1 MADYVLSLNESE
13 IQRYQLMAQMALA
26 AEVDQWAAAG
36 VVPGAVIADVG
47 CGPGA
52 ITVELAKLVGP
63 SGTVWAVDQDPEALS
78 VADSLTAAA
87 GLKNVWTRHG
97 LATAT
102 GLEPGSVDLV
112 MMRHVLAHNGG
123 AEQAIVDHL
132 ASLARPGGAV
142 YLLDIEGSAMRYRPD
157 LPLIQEFT
165 GRYAELHARRGNDL
179 SVGLRLDELLENAGL
194 VVEEFSGRYAIVK
207 PPPGVRPPMWSAK
220 DLMIAE
226 GLATQ
231 ADFARWEAGIEKLAR
246 DGVQITFFAPS
257 FVAVG
262 RRPTQVRSE

>member
-13 IQRYQLMAQMALA
+13 IRRYQLMAQFAVA
-26 AEVDQWAAAG
+26 AESAQWAAAG

-52 ITVELAKLVGP
+52 ITVELGRLVGP
-63 SGTVWAVDQDPEALS
+63 EGTVWAVDQDAGALT
-78 VADSLTAAA
+78 VADSLTTRA
-87 GLKNVWTRHG
+87 GLTNVWTRHG

-102 GLEPGSVDLV
+102 GLEPGSIDLV

-123 AEQAIVDHL
+123 AEQEIVDHL
-132 ASLARPGGAV
+132 ASLAKPGGAV
-142 YLLDIEGSAMRYRPD
+142 YLLDIDASAMRYRPD
-157 LPLIQEFT
+157 LPFIREFT
-165 GRYAELHARRGNDL
+165 EAYQELHARRGNDL
-179 SVGLRLDELLENAGL
+179 SVGLHLDELLEAAGL
-194 VVEEFSGRYAIVK
+194 VVEEFSGRYSIVK

-220 DLMIAE
+220 DRIIAE
-226 GLATQ
+226 GLATA
-231 ADFARWEAGIEKLAR
+231 ADFDRWEADIDKLAR
-246 DGVQITFFAPS
+246 DQVQVTMFAPA